1 MKDQTSSYLMVSD
14 IPEDDTVGIIFGPFC
29 AQRHAYIFFALM
41 HLVFSVMSFTESKD
55 SMAATILAGVCK
67 GRLRIRSM

>member
-29 AQRHAYIFFALM
+29 AQRHAYIFRTNA
-41 HLVFSVMSFTESKD
+41 FSIQRDEFYGEQRFDGSYDTS
-55 SMAATILAGVCK
+55 
-67 GRLRIRSM
+67 GRLQGKITD